1 MVWRWNRKIF
11 DQFTPCATRLQLP
24 LKQLLRPCIGR
35 ILFWHCE
42 LLLTCM
48 LSRPIMLRLSRVQLP
63 KIFLSGLY
71 LPAVPSS
78 TLRRVSRAVMALI
91 SHAYPPCHDCQCIFP
106 CVLFSFTRCLNS
118 CHGNRKPGSEE
129 GAFSHPQRNVDLS
142 TPIPST
148 YACSRPYSR
157 PLCYAYSLCSFRAG

>member
-1 MVWRWNRKIF
+1 MALRTSSNMYVVETCNTKIIKS
-11 DQFTPCATRLQLP
+11 A
-24 LKQLLRPCIGR
+24 IA
-35 ILFWHCE
+35 
-42 LLLTCM
+42 
-48 LSRPIMLRLSRVQLP
+48 

-78 TLRRVSRAVMALI
+78 LRRVSRAVMALI
-91 SHAYPPCHDCQCIFP
+91 PHAYPTCHDCQCIFP

-148 YACSRPYSR
+148 YACSR
-157 PLCYAYSLCSFRAG
+157 SLIQKTSASTPPRLANLVSTILAANIQIVNPR